1 MKEPIRV
8 LVVDDH
14 TVVRSGLRAFLI
26 AFSDLDL
33 AGEAE
38 NGEEA
43 IRQCQLLQPD
53 VVLMDLIMPRMSGLE
68 AISIIKKRFPQVQ
81 IIALTS
87 FKDKETVQKA
97 FHAGA
102 IGYLLK
108 NATADELAEAIRAAY
123 LGQATLA
130 PEAAQILVQTLPN
143 EPPPKYDLTSRE
155 REILVLIVEGFSNP
169 EIAKRLVISLS
180 TVKYHVSNIL
190 AKLGTGSRTEAAT
203 LAIKYRLIS

>member
-1 MKEPIRV
+1 MKVPIRV

-14 TVVRSGLRAFLI
+14 TVVRIGLRAFLI
-26 AFSDLDL
+26 AFSDLEL

-68 AISIIKKRFPQVQ
+68 ALSIIKKRFPQVQ

-87 FKDKETVQKA
+87 FRDKEFIQKA

-130 PEAAQILVQTLPN
+130 PEAAQVLVQSLPN
-143 EPPPKYDLTSRE
+143 EPSPEYDLTSRE

-169 EIAKRLVISLS
+169 EIAERLVISLS

>member
-14 TVVRSGLRAFLI
+14 TVVRSGLEAFLI
-26 AFSDLDL
+26 AFSDLEL

-43 IRQCQLLQPD
+43 IQQCQLLQPD
-53 VVLMDLIMPRMSGLE
+53 VVLMDLIMPIMSGLE
-68 AISIIKKRFPQVQ
+68 AISIIKERFPQVR

-87 FKDKETVQKA
+87 FRDKETVQKA
-97 FHAGA
+97 FQAGA

-123 LGQATLA
+123 AGRTTLA
-130 PEAAQILVQTLPN
+130 PEAAQALVQALPN
-143 EPPPKYDLTSRE
+143 GPPLEYDLTSRE

-169 EIAKRLVISLS
+169 EIAKRLIISLS